1 MTLKEKYS
9 ELPDMDT
16 GKDVYE
22 TPDFVEDQ
30 WMENSSKYEGEE
42 TQNEDIS
49 NDRLNV
55 CEAKSRFLREQVE
68 AEDVDFS
75 ERIRGKNRKSYVT
88 RNFHDYGVIEETIDE
103 KLARLRRE
111 LEEVREEL
119 NQKKFQENKNEN
131 ETVNKSFADL
141 SELDYQM
148 AELENKTKK
157 SAIAMLSKRLEELSL
172 PESINNDDK
181 EVVMETNES
190 LNQPLK
196 YTLNYNPSY
205 KEKHL
210 ELDLSEFE
218 NRLTMLEKSLG
229 IDQIHSYK
237 LQAPILSTLSYLD
250 KKITLLTSN
259 KSYIDSITK
268 KVKNLVAEME
278 ILHEKKTKMD
288 SKTSDLNTTPQ
299 EKKIDALY
307 ENLEMIESISPIL
320 PNLLDRLKALRII
333 HADAATV
340 TTGLKDCTQRQH
352 IIQDEMLE
360 LKETLQK
367 VESTM
372 KESKITIQ
380 SNMMEI
386 ENMVKKLEQKVD
398 HFEKK

>member
-1 MTLKEKYS
+1 MALNDKYS
-9 ELPDMDT
+9 TLPGLDT

-30 WMENSSKYEGEE
+30 WVESSIQFEREE

-49 NDRLNV
+49 NDRLNLGQ
-55 CEAKSRFLREQVE
+55 AKNRFLKEQVE

-75 ERIRGKNRKSYVT
+75 ERIRGKSRKSYVT

-119 NQKKFQENKNEN
+119 KHRKFQENKNEN
-131 ETVNKSFADL
+131 GPINKSFADL
-141 SELDYQM
+141 SELDYQI
-148 AELENKTKK
+148 AELENQTKK
-157 SAIAMLSKRLEELSL
+157 SAIATLSRRLEELSL
-172 PESINNDDK
+172 PESINNDNK

-205 KEKHL
+205 KEKHF
-210 ELDLSEFE
+210 EPNLSEFE

-229 IDQIHSYK
+229 IDHIHSYK

-268 KVKNLVAEME
+268 KVKDLVAEME

-288 SKTSDLNTTPQ
+288 SETSELNTTSQ
-299 EKKIDALY
+299 EKKINALY
-307 ENLEMIESISPIL
+307 ESLEMIESISPIL

-333 HADAATV
+333 HADAAAV

-352 IIQDEMLE
+352 IIQDEMIE

-367 VESTM
+367 VESAM
-372 KESKITIQ
+372 KESKMTIQ
-380 SNMMEI
+380 SNMIEI
-386 ENMVKKLEQKVD
+386 ENMVKELEQKVD
-398 HFEKK
+398 HFENK